1 MPKAAIPYSASLA
14 ERICD
19 ELTSGKTLR
28 EVCRGDKMPSEAAV
42 RQWVRD
48 DRDGFKQRYDT
59 ARELGCDALND
70 KLLELT
76 DGAAPETA
84 PLLRIKAASIM
95 WYLQNIAPRRFGN
108 RAPPPL
114 PSISLTVEYH
124 GAPGCDTQ
132 PTLIEGQFREV
143 QNDGSE

>member
-1 MPKAAIPYSASLA
+1 MQKPAIPYSASVA

-28 EVCRGDKMPSEAAV
+28 EVCRGDKMPTEAAV

-76 DGAAPETA
+76 DGAAPENA
-84 PLLRIKAASIM
+84 PLFEDKSCLYHVVSTEYRASPLREQS
-95 WYLQNIAPRRFGN
+95 APF
-108 RAPPPL
+108 
-114 PSISLTVEYH
+114 PSL
-124 GAPGCDTQ
+124 DQ
-132 PTLIEGQFREV
+132 PYR
-143 QNDGSE
+143 

>member
-1 MPKAAIPYSASLA
+1 MHKAAIQYSASLA

-108 RAPPPL
+108 RAPPPP
-114 PSISLTVEYH
+114 PSVSLTVEYRGTPEG
-124 GAPGCDTQ
+124 GAESP
-132 PTLIEGQFREV
+132 LLEGQFREV
-143 QNDGSE
+143 HDDSSR